1 MSRYAIGIDIGG
13 TFTDIVLLGLSAP
26 LTVPHK
32 ELTTHDDPSEGVMR
46 GVDAVLDRAGVAPG
60 DVERIVHA
68 TTLFTNALIERQG
81 ARTGLITT
89 DGFRDTL
96 EMGRENKYDL
106 YDVRVRRPAP
116 LVPRNLRF
124 EVGERIAADGA
135 VLTPLDEDALI
146 KAVDALDV
154 EGVTSV
160 AVAFLHAYV
169 NSVHERRARDIIEER
184 TGGRMAVTVSSE
196 VAPEIRE
203 FERTSTTVVN
213 AYIKP
218 IARRYLDAM
227 ADRFAKRG
235 IDAPLHLMLSNGGL
249 SHIDE
254 AKRVPVQL
262 LESGP
267 AAGALSVAHF
277 GAADSGGDLMAF
289 DMGGTTAKLCLIEDN
304 EPATA
309 FRFEAARQDRFAAGS
324 GLPIMISTVE
334 LIEIGAGGGS
344 IARGDDLGLLKVGP
358 ASAGSMPGPAA
369 YGRGGTQPTVTD
381 SDFVLGY
388 LDPAR
393 FADGTVPI
401 DVEAAKTALTAL
413 GDTLGIDQIKAAWG
427 IFDIVNENMA
437 GAARVHFAERGR
449 DPDEFALMATGGA
462 GPVHAYSVARKLNM
476 TRLISPASA
485 GVASALGLLVAPARA
500 DRMMTVSLSTDGLDL
515 AALEGHFAALEGEAR
530 AVIDETRLS
539 SKRMRYQRFADG
551 RFVGQGFNLT
561 VELPE
566 GPYAGPNGGNDA
578 KATIARLVEA
588 FTGVYKEK
596 FGHTPPNIPVEFINI
611 RVSVQAFQ
619 DDVPQ
624 ESKAR
629 GDSDASVARRGSRPA
644 YFPEGG
650 GFVEAAVYDWT
661 LLRPGMTFQGP
672 ALIEDPGST
681 LVVGPDGTGTVAE
694 SGNIVIEI
702 ATETARQRRRRAAA
716 TPRLTEV

>member
-1 MSRYAIGIDIGG
+1 MSRYAVGIDIGG
-13 TFTDIVLLGLSAP
+13 TFTDIVLLGLTEP

-32 ELTTHDDPSEGVMR
+32 ELTTHDDPSEAVMR
-46 GVDAVLDRAGVAPG
+46 GVDVVLNRAGVGPG

-81 ARTGLITT
+81 APTGLITT
-89 DGFRDTL
+89 AGFSDTL

-106 YDVRVRRPAP
+106 YDVRVRRPPPIVARDRRMG
-116 LVPRNLRF
+116 VP
-124 EVGERIAADGA
+124 ERIAADGT
-135 VLTPLDEDALI
+135 VLKALDENALI
-146 KAVDALDV
+146 KAIDTLAAD
-154 EGVTSV
+154 GVTSV
-160 AVAFLHAYV
+160 AVAFLHSYV
-169 NSVHERRARDIIEER
+169 NPAHEQAARKLIETR
-184 TGGRMAVTVSSE
+184 LGDRMMVTLSSE

-213 AYIKP
+213 GYIKP
-218 IARRYLDAM
+218 IAQRYLDAM

-235 IDAPLHLMLSNGGL
+235 IKAPLHLMLSNGGL

-277 GAADSGGDLMAF
+277 GAPDSNGDLMAF
-289 DMGGTTAKLCLIEDN
+289 DMGGTTAKLCLIEN
-304 EPATA
+304 HEPSTA

-344 IARGDDLGLLKVGP
+344 IARADDLGLLKVGP
-358 ASAGSMPGPAA
+358 SSAGSMPGPAA
-369 YGRGGTQPTVTD
+369 YARGGTQPTVTD
-381 SDFVLGY
+381 ADFVLGY
-388 LDPAR
+388 LDPER

-401 DVEAAKTALTAL
+401 DVEAAKSALTRLA
-413 GDTLGIDQIKAAWG
+413 GDLDIDMMKAAWG
-427 IFDIVNENMA
+427 IYDIVNENMA

-462 GPVHAYSVARKLNM
+462 GPVHAYYVARKLNM

-500 DRMMTVSLSTDGLDL
+500 DRMMTVSLNTADLDL
-515 AALEGHFAALEGEAR
+515 AVLERHFAELEADAR
-530 AVIDETRLS
+530 QVIDETRLS
-539 SKRMRYQRFADG
+539 SKRMSYHRFADG

-561 VELPE
+561 VALPE
-566 GPYAGPNGGNDA
+566 GPYDTGDA
-578 KATIARLVEA
+578 KAMIDRLIAA
-588 FTGVYKEK
+588 FTSVYKEK

-624 ESKAR
+624 DVKTSGGRDATSAKR
-629 GDSDASVARRGSRPA
+629 GVRKA
-644 YFPEGG
+644 YFPESG
-650 GFVEAAVYDWT
+650 GFVDADVYDWT
-661 LLRPGMTFQGP
+661 RLRPGMAFSGP
-672 ALIEDPGST
+672 ALIEDPGAT
-681 LVVGPDGTGTVAE
+681 LVVGPDGQGTVGAT
-694 SGNIVIEI
+694 GNILIDM
-702 ATETARQRRRRAAA
+702 AADSGRRRKSSATAAA
-716 TPRLTEV
+716 PSV